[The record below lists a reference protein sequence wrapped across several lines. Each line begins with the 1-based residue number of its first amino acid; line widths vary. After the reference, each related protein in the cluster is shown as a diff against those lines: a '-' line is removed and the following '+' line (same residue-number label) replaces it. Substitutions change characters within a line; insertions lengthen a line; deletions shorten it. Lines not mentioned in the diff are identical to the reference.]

1 MAEFNLLYRIELYT
15 DKGKTLM
22 TKNFSSEL
30 EARKY
35 LVANTTGFKKSLGE
49 KDQVLQGFN
58 ILSLNQI
65 N

>member
-1 MAEFNLLYRIELYT
+1 MAEFTLLFRIELYT

-22 TKNFSSEL
+22 TKNFSSES

-35 LVANTTGFKKSLGE
+35 FVANSTGFKRSLSE

-58 ILSLNQI
+58 ILPFNQI
-65 N
+65 T